1 MRNAGA
7 SKMSSFFRFILLG
20 LCLSLLYQWS
30 DDGWKEGGEETQ
42 TNKTSCN
49 LAVKH
54 LLLGHLRKTR
64 LWRRVVG
71 ETRHSRGKGRPAWFL
86 LGILLLSGDVELN
99 PGPNGNLIMA
109 VLAICTDH
117 DCSLSPVIELS
128 DISFLPILNWFE
140 VGVAL
145 NLKEYELKVIESD
158 HKGDLK
164 RQKMEMLQLWLDQG
178 EEATYEALVKAL
190 LKTDNVGAA
199 LELYHTKGIVI
210 YGAEEIMA
218 VNGPRWVWDIYNN
231 YHWPIAISYM
241 GKTQLVV
248 TVTYIMNSKRGN
260 SKWFK
265 I

>member
-1 MRNAGA
+1 M
-7 SKMSSFFRFILLG
+7 
-20 LCLSLLYQWS
+20 
-30 DDGWKEGGEETQ
+30 
-42 TNKTSCN
+42 
-49 LAVKH
+49 
-54 LLLGHLRKTR
+54 
-64 LWRRVVG
+64 
-71 ETRHSRGKGRPAWFL
+71 
-86 LGILLLSGDVELN
+86 
-99 PGPNGNLIMA
+99 
-109 VLAICTDH
+109 
-117 DCSLSPVIELS
+117 
-128 DISFLPILNWFE
+128 
-140 VGVAL
+140 GVAL

-178 EEATYEALVKAL
+178 EEATYEALVEAL

-248 TVTYIMNSKRGN
+248 TVTYLANSKRGN